1 MKAWG
6 IGSLDEPGSIGALAR
21 MVQDHEHFAELL
33 RACEPQLRKDMYNAM
48 SPNLNFPAYPL
59 ETYIIQA
66 KQHAESM
73 QYPTMDAAGN
83 LHAYNPPAAGAK
95 PAIEIPEE
103 ELWLQCAK
111 CKKESF
117 FYAERKAD
125 CITEA
130 RKVKLSGTRSTF
142 FPHVPEL
149 PGCNGAGGFV
159 WAALTYP
166 LCRARPRTLYRAG
179 KCGYWQEAFR

>member
-1 MKAWG
+1 MRSQQESNSINRVMKAWG

-95 PAIEIPEE
+95 PAIAIPEA
-103 ELWLQCAK
+103 ELWLQCVK

-117 FYAERKAD
+117 FYAKRKAD
-125 CITEA
+125 AIAAAREA
-130 RKVKLSGTRSTF
+130 GWAWDEFDVLHMCPNCLDEVSAGDRLS
-142 FPHVPEL
+142 
-149 PGCNGAGGFV
+149 
-159 WAALTYP
+159 
-166 LCRARPRTLYRAG
+166 
-179 KCGYWQEAFR
+179 

>member
-1 MKAWG
+1 MRSQQESNSINRVMKAWG

-73 QYPTMDAAGN
+73 QFPTMDAAGN
-83 LHAYNPPAAGAK
+83 LHAYNPPEAGVK
-95 PAIEIPEE
+95 PAIEIPEA

-125 CITEA
+125 CISEA
-130 RKVKLSGTRSTF
+130 RKAGWAF
-142 FPHVPEL
+142 DEL
-149 PGCNGAGGFV
+149 AGVFHICPNCLDEIEK
-159 WAALTYP
+159 AD
-166 LCRARPRTLYRAG
+166 
-179 KCGYWQEAFR
+179 